1 MANPTSLKNSDLFD
15 LDTIYVADG
24 TPALK
29 SAVAPIV
36 VGGLTPPV
44 AAQGVA
50 THGAGG
56 AVGAGDGV
64 VVMAGVN
71 PSGSLATPLAV
82 DGSGNLVLSSGTLFV
97 EGTGSAGTPSGLVL
111 TVQGDLAGTPA
122 PVSLNV
128 DNVGL
133 ATENTLAYNTRQPS
147 VFKSFSGTVITTET
161 AIWTPGSGLHFR
173 LMGFVVTQ
181 GVLTGDIT
189 VRDGLAGSTI
199 LVIPATP
206 IGQPLALPLGAIGLP
221 SGAPDRALTFQ
232 GSATE
237 TVSGFVYGVEE

>member
-15 LDTIYVADG
+15 LDTTYAADG

-29 SAVAPIV
+29 LAVAPITA
-36 VGGLTPPV
+36 GGLTPPV
-44 AAQGVA
+44 ASQGVA
-50 THGAGG
+50 THAAGG
-56 AVGAGDGV
+56 TVGAGDGV

-71 PSGSLATPLAV
+71 GSVATPLAV
-82 DGSGNLVLSSGTLFV
+82 DDSGNLTATLSGPV
-97 EGTGSAGTPSGLVL
+97 EGMGVAGTPAGGVL
-111 TVQGDLAGTPA
+111 TVQGDPAGTPA
-122 PVSLNV
+122 PVSINL

-133 ATENTLAYNTRQPS
+133 ATEDTLARNTRQPS
-147 VFKSFSGTVITTET
+147 VFKPFSGTVITTET
-161 AIWTPGSGLHFR
+161 AIWTPGSGLSFR

-206 IGQPLALPLGAIGLP
+206 TGQPLPFTLGAVGIL
-221 SGAPDRALTFQ
+221 SGTPDNALTFQ

-237 TVSGFVYGVEE
+237 TVSGFVYGAEE